1 MLDAATELFLEQG
14 YDRTSLSDIV
24 SRSKGSR
31 STLYEQFGN
40 KEGLLRAMVEEVT
53 GQIWQVIG
61 DDGEGPFTE
70 AGLVELG
77 MRFTGSA
84 LAPRAIA
91 VFRVLAAERERVPE
105 IAELFF
111 ERGPRTVERLLADRF
126 RTALPTQSGSGTPEQ
141 LGQVFLG
148 ALLGVFHAHHVL
160 GLPASEMDIEAHV
173 RITVRVFLDGVGR
186 SVAAPG

>member
-14 YDRTSLSDIV
+14 FDRTSLSDIV

-53 GQIWQVIG
+53 SQIWQVIG
-61 DDGEGPFTE
+61 DDGDGPFTE

-77 MRFTGSA
+77 MRFAESA

-91 VFRVLAAERERVPE
+91 VFRVLAAERDRVPE
-105 IAELFF
+105 IADLFF

-126 RTALPTQSGSGTPEQ
+126 RKSLPTQSGIGTPEQ

-148 ALLGVFHAHHVL
+148 AMLGVFHAHHVL
-160 GLPASEMDIEAHV
+160 GLPASEVDIAAHV
-173 RITVRVFLDGVGR
+173 RITVRIFLDGIGR
-186 SVAAPG
+186 PLANP